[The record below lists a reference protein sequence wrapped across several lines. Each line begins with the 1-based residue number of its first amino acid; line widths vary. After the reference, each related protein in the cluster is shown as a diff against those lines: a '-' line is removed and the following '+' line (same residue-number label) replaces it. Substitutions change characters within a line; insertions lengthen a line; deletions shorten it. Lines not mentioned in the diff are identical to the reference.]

1 MQANQLLHTV
11 RAAQG
16 PRHAPTTDPTEAM
29 QQPIGVA
36 VVGGRGRGRGRGLLV
51 WSAVTLLAALALAL
65 VMVLASL
72 ASAPA
77 DPAPPSRPPM
87 QFGPSVGHARPE

>member
-29 QQPIGVA
+29 QQPIGGA
-36 VVGGRGRGRGRGLLV
+36 VVGGRARGRGLLV

-87 QFGPSVGHARPE
+87 QFRPSVGHARPE